1 MQLRT
6 LYNTIVN
13 HRKYLDTVFYKI
25 LTRKVNKMRENYHSF
40 SFWENLINEN
50 KTIRGH
56 MFMQKPPIEDSI
68 YFHTII
74 FGSKNGI
81 NNIWG
86 YCPNIRCLLGYIQ
99 YSFLQEAFF
108 KWIHGKEKFV
118 AKIPHLTVDKIVSEG
133 QKSNKINKEIS
144 ISMRDDYEFLN
155 NLWRL
160 SDSKIEVELK
170 KFSLKFNKKW
180 TGDNTGFLYMK
191 IFNTPEELGEFV
203 ISSALLASDLEQLE
217 DKIDMTIDEW
227 RNVCTVAEKDL
238 FKGESFRNILVKKL
252 KEVF

>member
-1 MQLRT
+1 
-6 LYNTIVN
+6 
-13 HRKYLDTVFYKI
+13 
-25 LTRKVNKMRENYHSF
+25 MRENYHSF

-56 MFMQKPPIEDSI
+56 MFMQSLPTEDSI

-99 YSFLQEAFF
+99 YSFLQEAFY

-118 AKIPHLTVDKIVSEG
+118 AKIPHLTVDKIVIEG

-160 SDSKIEVELK
+160 SDSKIEAELK
-170 KFSLKFNKKW
+170 KFTLKFNKKW
-180 TGDNTGFLYMK
+180 MGDNTEFLYIK
-191 IFNTPEELGEFV
+191 IFNNPEELGEFV
-203 ISSALLASDLEQLE
+203 ISSALLASNSEELE
-217 DKIDMTIDEW
+217 DKLGMSIDQW
-227 RNVCTVAEKDL
+227 RGVFKLAEKDL
-238 FKGESFRNILVKKL
+238 IKGEIFRNVLLKKL
-252 KEVF
+252 KEIF

>member
-1 MQLRT
+1 
-6 LYNTIVN
+6 
-13 HRKYLDTVFYKI
+13 
-25 LTRKVNKMRENYHSF
+25 MRENYHSF

-56 MFMQKPPIEDSI
+56 MFMQSLPTKDSI

-99 YSFLQEAFF
+99 YSFLQEAFY

-118 AKIPHLTVDKIVSEG
+118 AKIPHLTVDKIVIEG

-160 SDSKIEVELK
+160 SDSKIQAELK
-170 KFSLKFNKKW
+170 AFTLKFNKKW
-180 TGDNTGFLYMK
+180 MGDNTEFLYIK
-191 IFNTPEELGEFV
+191 IFNNPEELGEFV
-203 ISSALLASDLEQLE
+203 ISSALLASNAEELE
-217 DKIDMTIDEW
+217 DKLGMSIDQW
-227 RNVCTVAEKDL
+227 RGVSKLAEKDL
-238 FKGESFRNILVKKL
+238 IKGEIFRNVLLKKL
-252 KEVF
+252 KEIF

>member
-1 MQLRT
+1 
-6 LYNTIVN
+6 
-13 HRKYLDTVFYKI
+13 
-25 LTRKVNKMRENYHSF
+25 MRENYHSF

-56 MFMQKPPIEDSI
+56 MFMQNPPTEESI

-99 YSFLQEAFF
+99 YSFLQEAFY

-133 QKSNKINKEIS
+133 QKSNKINKESS

-160 SDSKIEVELK
+160 SDSKMETELK
-170 KFSLKFNKKW
+170 KFTLKFNKKW
-180 TGDNTGFLYMK
+180 MGDNREFLYIK
-191 IFNTPEELGEFV
+191 IFKTPEELGEFV
-203 ISSALLASDLEQLE
+203 ISSALLASNAQELEN
-217 DKIDMTIDEW
+217 KIDMEMDEW
-227 RNVCTVAEKDL
+227 REVCKLAEKDL
-238 FKGESFRNILVKKL
+238 GKGDVFRNILLKKL
-252 KEVF
+252 KDIF